1 MLSAR
6 QSAIRLL
13 QLMMIASVVLP
24 TVLFAWASWLA
35 YRYEYAIADER
46 IERSLDILHEHTLK
60 VFQTVE
66 RSIAEVDEIMRG
78 LSDEAIRD
86 DQPRLH
92 DRLQRIVAGLPQL
105 RAIFLVDRNGEP
117 LVSSQLAQVPTG
129 FNVRDRSFFQ
139 VHIASHAGIFVSE
152 VISPRLTAFN
162 TPFFVLSR
170 RRPTVDGSFDG
181 IVAVAVLPQ
190 YFEEFYALI
199 DHSPGSAYALLRADG
214 SFLARYPEMQD
225 RERVL
230 APGSGLHAAISAGWE
245 RVIYTVAHSQID
257 SAERRIG
264 FLKLE
269 GFPVYVV
276 AGIEASAIRAEWLGT
291 MGSHLIFGLP
301 ATCLLLLIIGLALK
315 RTRRLHAEADR
326 REAAEAALRQAQRLE
341 AVGKL
346 TGGVAH
352 DFNNL
357 LMVVSG
363 SVERLRRDLKEPKHV
378 RLLDMIATATKRG
391 ESLTRQLL
399 AFSRRQT
406 LAPSVID
413 LNQHLP
419 ELKDLLN
426 RSLRGD
432 ITTEVEVRGEACA
445 IKVDANELEL
455 ALLNLAVNARDA
467 MPGGGALRITAEPVV
482 LDGKPGEQGLQGD
495 FVAIRVSD
503 SGRGIPPEVLPHV
516 FEPFFTTKDVGK
528 GTGLGLSQVFS
539 FAKQA
544 GGAVAI
550 TSAIGRGTVVTL
562 YLPRTQELA
571 APSIAPADH
580 RGAAQQA
587 GTVLLVEDNVAVAEV
602 ASTYLQQLGYQ
613 VKHFARAQDAMA
625 WLAQNPEIDLVF
637 SDVLM
642 PGGMNGLEL
651 GRAIRKLY
659 PRIPVLLTTGFA
671 SSARDAVEEGFVLL
685 QKPFD
690 LAALEQ
696 AVAELQPQQS
706 AQQVDP
712 DYSGCGRP
720 RLTR

>member
-1 MLSAR
+1 MMRPMLSAR
-6 QSAIRLL
+6 QSAVRLL

-24 TVLFAWASWLA
+24 AMLFAWACWLG
-35 YRYEYAIADER
+35 YRHEYAIADER

-66 RSIAEVDEIMRG
+66 RSIAEVDEIVRDMP
-78 LSDEAIRD
+78 DEAIRN

-92 DRLQRIVAGLPQL
+92 DRLQRIVAALPQL
-105 RAIFLVDRNGEP
+105 RAIFLVDRKGQP
-117 LVSSQLAQVPTG
+117 LASSQFSQVPTD
-129 FNVRDRSFFQ
+129 FNVRDRSFFE
-139 VHIASHAGIFVSE
+139 VHVTGHAGTYVSD
-152 VISPRLTAFN
+152 VISPRLTAFD

-170 RRPTVDGSFDG
+170 RRPSVDGSFNG
-181 IVAVAVLPQ
+181 IVAVAILPQ

-199 DHSPGSAYALLRADG
+199 DHNPGGVFALLRADG
-214 SFLARYPEMQD
+214 KFLARYPELHD
-225 RERVL
+225 RQRVL
-230 APGSGLHAAISAGWE
+230 DGGSGLDAAIAAGWE
-245 RVIYTVAHSQID
+245 RVIYTIPHSQVD

-269 GFPVYVV
+269 GFPVYAV
-276 AGIEASAIRAEWLGT
+276 AGIEAAAIRAEWLTT
-291 MGSHLIFGLP
+291 MGGHLIFGLP
-301 ATCLLLLIIGLALK
+301 ATCFLLLIIGLALQ

-326 REAAEAALRQAQRLE
+326 REVAEGALRQAQRLE
-341 AVGKL
+341 AIGKL

-363 SVERLRRDLKEPKHV
+363 SVERLQRDLKEPKHV
-378 RLLDMIATATKRG
+378 RLLEMIATATKRG
-391 ESLTRQLL
+391 ESLTHQLL

-432 ITTEVEVRGEACA
+432 ITTEVELPGRSCA
-445 IKVDANELEL
+445 IKVDPNELEL

-467 MPGGGALRITAEPVV
+467 MPGGGVLRITAEPVE
-482 LDGKPGEQGLQGD
+482 LEGTPSEEGLHGE
-495 FVAIRVSD
+495 FVAIRVAD
-503 SGRGIPPEVLPHV
+503 SGCGIPPEVLPQV

-528 GTGLGLSQVFS
+528 GTGLGLSQVHS

-544 GGAVAI
+544 GGAVTIAS
-550 TSAIGRGTVVTL
+550 TVGRGTVVTL
-562 YLPRTQELA
+562 YLPRTPELA
-571 APSIAPADH
+571 APSIAPPDH
-580 RGAAQQA
+580 KDAVQRA
-587 GTVLLVEDNVAVAEV
+587 GTVLLVEDNAPVAEV
-602 ASTYLQQLGYQ
+602 SGAYLQQLGYE

-625 WLAQNPEIDLVF
+625 WLAQNPKIDLVF

-651 GRAIRKLY
+651 GHAIRKLY
-659 PRIPVLLTTGFA
+659 PNIPVLLTTGLT
-671 SSARDAVEEGFVLL
+671 SSARDAVEQGFVLL

-690 LAALEQ
+690 LAALEE
-696 AVAELQPQQS
+696 ALGKLQ
-706 AQQVDP
+706 
-712 DYSGCGRP
+712 
-720 RLTR
+720 TRHSQRKPEQRAAG

>member
-1 MLSAR
+1 
-6 QSAIRLL
+6 
-13 QLMMIASVVLP
+13 MMIASVVLP
-24 TVLFAWASWLA
+24 AVLFAWASWLA
-35 YRYEYAIADER
+35 YRHEYAIADER

-66 RSIAEVDEIMRG
+66 RSIAEVDEIVRDMP
-78 LSDEAIRD
+78 DEAIRN

-92 DRLQRIVAGLPQL
+92 DRLQRIVAALPQL
-105 RAIFLVDRNGEP
+105 RAIFLVDRNGQP
-117 LVSSQLAQVPTG
+117 LVSSQFTQVPTD
-129 FNVRDRSFFQ
+129 FNVRDRGFFE
-139 VHIASHAGIFVSE
+139 VHGTGHAGTYVSD
-152 VISPRLTAFN
+152 VISPRLTAFD

-170 RRPTVDGSFDG
+170 RRPSVDGSFNG
-181 IVAVAVLPQ
+181 IVAVAILPQ

-199 DHSPGSAYALLRADG
+199 DHNPGGVFALPRADG
-214 SFLARYPEMQD
+214 KILARHPELHD
-225 RERVL
+225 RQRAL
-230 APGSGLHAAISAGWE
+230 TGGSGLDAAIAAGWE
-245 RVIYTVAHSQID
+245 RVIYTIPHSQVD
-257 SAERRIG
+257 SAERRVG

-276 AGIEASAIRAEWLGT
+276 AGIEASAIRAEWLTG

-301 ATCLLLLIIGLALK
+301 ATCFLLLIIGLALH

-326 REAAEAALRQAQRLE
+326 REAAEGALRQAQRLE
-341 AVGKL
+341 AIGKL

-363 SVERLRRDLKEPKHV
+363 SVERLQRDLKEPKHV
-378 RLLDMIATATKRG
+378 RLLEMIATATKRG
-391 ESLTRQLL
+391 ESLTHQLL

-426 RSLRGD
+426 RSLRG
-432 ITTEVEVRGEACA
+432 ITTEVELPGRSCA

-467 MPGGGALRITAEPVV
+467 MPGGGVLRITAEPVE
-482 LDGKPGEQGLQGD
+482 LDGKPSEEGLHGE
-495 FVAIRVSD
+495 FVAIRVAD
-503 SGRGIPPEVLPHV
+503 SGTGIPPEVLPQV

-528 GTGLGLSQVFS
+528 GTGLGLSQVYS

-544 GGAVAI
+544 GGAVTIAS
-550 TSAIGRGTVVTL
+550 TVGRGTVVTL
-562 YLPRTQELA
+562 YLPRTRDLA
-571 APSIAPADH
+571 APSIAPLEHKSALQ
-580 RGAAQQA
+580 RA
-587 GTVLLVEDNVAVAEV
+587 GTVLLVEDNAPVAEV
-602 ASTYLQQLGYQ
+602 SGVYLQQLGYE

-625 WLAQNPEIDLVF
+625 WLAQNPKIDLVF

-651 GRAIRKLY
+651 GHAIRKLY
-659 PRIPVLLTTGFA
+659 PNIPVLLTTGLT
-671 SSARDAVEEGFVLL
+671 SSARDAVEQGFVLL

-690 LAALEQ
+690 LAALEE
-696 AVAELQPQQS
+696 ALGELQ
-706 AQQVDP
+706 
-712 DYSGCGRP
+712 
-720 RLTR
+720 TRHSQRKPEQRAAG